1 MNLNIDKDESNI
13 SDNWGWYVDIENLSS
28 HTNNFEKKRTIN
40 MSQNIKKLNIHLN
53 KLDKIDEDDEFE
65 YYVKNS
71 KGTTIYDCLNYNYD
85 KLDMENNNKETF
97 YTNKI
102 VKIGSTTLLTALLT
116 YFILFIL

>member
-1 MNLNIDKDESNI
+1 MNLNIDKDGSNI

-28 HTNNFEKKRTIN
+28 NNNNFEKKRNTI

-53 KLDKIDEDDEFE
+53 KLDRIDEDDEFE
-65 YYVKNS
+65 YYVKNN
-71 KGTTIYDCLNYNYD
+71 KGTTIYDCLTYSYD
-85 KLDMENNNKETF
+85 KVDMENNNKETF